1 MRGGQT
7 GGHPQNVCV
16 RQLSSLHHAS
26 HPPQRQGLACALSP
40 SARSLPGPVSGSGGF
55 RRNAARRI
63 EYSRRQQKSRPRED
77 GFDGSQRKGQSG

>member
-16 RQLSSLHHAS
+16 RQLSCLHRAS
-26 HPPQRQGLACALSP
+26 YPSQRQGLVCSVTLRP
-40 SARSLPGPVSGSGGF
+40 EPARSGIRV
-55 RRNAARRI
+55 RRI
-63 EYSRRQQKSRPRED
+63 PEEYPPDRMLPQAAKSRPRED